1 MLVIHERK
9 HTGEK
14 PFECSVCK
22 MRFKQSGTLRD
33 HMMTHTGEKRYA
45 CPVCDYKC
53 IQCTDMT
60 KHLKKHG
67 NVPPIDLKSCLIPG
81 MLTNIDLTHM
91 PYSSVLKKSKSLI
104 LFRSLLL
111 ISKQC
116 YFEHTCFTR
125 SKVVVWNDPGP
136 IEESWSLVS
145 TQIPKYYMVYT
156 TQSSQIS
163 ECKNETSNML
173 AMIYHSNYKMG
184 HFYL

>member
-1 MLVIHERK
+1 MSNKKLLILYLFSKVHTGEKPFQCSQCEYTCRFRTMLVIHERK

-81 MLTNIDLTHM
+81 MLTNLDLTHM
-91 PYSSVLKKSKSLI
+91 PYFFVSNKSKSLI

-111 ISKQC
+111 ISKSC
-116 YFEHTCFTR
+116 YCEHTCF
-125 SKVVVWNDPGP
+125 
-136 IEESWSLVS
+136 
-145 TQIPKYYMVYT
+145 Y
-156 TQSSQIS
+156 
-163 ECKNETSNML
+163 
-173 AMIYHSNYKMG
+173 
-184 HFYL
+184 